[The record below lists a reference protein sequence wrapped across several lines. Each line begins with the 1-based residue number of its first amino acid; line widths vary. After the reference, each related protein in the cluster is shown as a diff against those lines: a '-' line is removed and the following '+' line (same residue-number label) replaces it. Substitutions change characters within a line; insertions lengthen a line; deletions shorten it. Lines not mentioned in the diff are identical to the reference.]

1 MYGVVSVL
9 LLTTA
14 LLLGQAAFAAVRM
27 TPQPK
32 WVSDNMQAYALVP
45 YIVTAT
51 AGGIG
56 GIATWLFGGEWRTQS
71 VLAWGVMA
79 ATIVGYL
86 LARRGLKAW
95 AAAHAPAQ
103 PLVAVGGGGDRP
115 QNRDPRRPAPR
126 RTLKKAA

>member
-45 YIVTAT
+45 YIVTAM

-56 GIATWLFGGEWRTQS
+56 GIATWLFGGLWRTQS
-71 VLAWGVMA
+71 LPAWGVMV
-79 ATIVGYL
+79 ATAVGYL

-95 AAAHAPAQ
+95 ARGQAPAQ
-103 PLVAVGGGGDRP
+103 PLVALAGGAGKP
-115 QNRDPRRPAPR
+115 QGPVRPAPR

>member
-56 GIATWLFGGEWRTQS
+56 GIVTWLFGGEWRTQS

-103 PLVAVGGGGDRP
+103 PLVAVGGG
-115 QNRDPRRPAPR
+115 
-126 RTLKKAA
+126 

>member
-115 QNRDPRRPAPR
+115 QERDPR

>member
-56 GIATWLFGGEWRTQS
+56 GIATWLFAGEWRTQS

-103 PLVAVGGGGDRP
+103 PLVAVGGGDRP
-115 QNRDPRRPAPR
+115 QDRGPRRPAPR

>member
-32 WVSDNMQAYALVP
+32 WVSDNMQAYAVVP
-45 YIVTAT
+45 YIVTAM

-56 GIATWLFGGEWRTQS
+56 GIATWLFGGIWRTQS
-71 VLAWGVMA
+71 AFAWIGMAVIAAAYVLLW
-79 ATIVGYL
+79 
-86 LARRGLKAW
+86 RWLKAW
-95 AAAHAPAQ
+95 AAARAIPE
-103 PLVAVGGGGDRP
+103 PLVALAGGADKP
-115 QNRDPRRPAPR
+115 KDRDPRRPVAR
-126 RTLKKAA
+126 RSLKRAA

>member
-103 PLVAVGGGGDRP
+103 PLVAVGGGRP
-115 QNRDPRRPAPR
+115 QDRDPRRPAPR

>member
-45 YIVTAT
+45 YIVTAA

-56 GIATWLFGGEWRTQS
+56 GTATWLFGGEWRTQS
-71 VLAWGVMA
+71 GIAWGVMA
-79 ATIVGYL
+79 ATIVVYL
-86 LARRGLKAW
+86 LARRGLKVW
-95 AAAHAPAQ
+95 AAAQAAQ
-103 PLVAVGGGGDRP
+103 PLVALAGGTDKP
-115 QNRDPRRPAPR
+115 QDRDPGRPAPR